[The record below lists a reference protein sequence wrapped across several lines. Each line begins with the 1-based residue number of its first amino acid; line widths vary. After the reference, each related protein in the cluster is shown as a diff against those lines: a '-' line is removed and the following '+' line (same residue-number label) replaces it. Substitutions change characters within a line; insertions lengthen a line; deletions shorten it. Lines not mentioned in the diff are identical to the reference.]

1 MDKTVVL
8 EQIVAVDDIL
18 HRWHKS
24 AEFLN
29 GVAKRNGIS
38 FFARIDSRIRPTDG
52 KEVHF
57 CSPLSSIWCIDFSK
71 EWYDTE
77 NVFMR
82 PEDVAAYE
90 KEHPEVLWEPAHP
103 EAEIVKEYGEN
114 IPADIV
120 RRWLKMSPMQF
131 IDFMNSGQ
139 GPVCSWEEG
148 FRKHSEDL
156 YPDGPFFTTKDLQNE
171 NFTFH
176 VLDWLNW
183 QKAMGGRG
191 KASGGEEGDT
201 ATALRGKASPIAEL
215 EAALKTELG
224 QAQQEKAALQA
235 ELEKTRAELEQARHE
250 APPQGMTP
258 QQKAALARSEKA
270 LNAWKPAIAA
280 MIEIATVIGKEGPK
294 ERQTPDLYV
303 YFNERDIAITDEQ
316 MKLFRKALPAEYKD
330 TEGGPVGKI

>member
-24 AEFLN
+24 AGFLN
-29 GVAKRNGIS
+29 GVAERNGIS

-103 EAEIVKEYGEN
+103 EAEIMKEYGEN

-120 RRWLKMSPMQF
+120 RRWLKMSPMHF

-148 FRKHSEDL
+148 FRKHSEEL
-156 YPDGPFFTTKDLQNE
+156 YPDGPFFTTKDLQDE

-191 KASGGEEGDT
+191 KAAGGEEGDT
-201 ATALRGKASPIAEL
+201 ATALRGKASPIAEREAVLKAEL
-215 EAALKTELG
+215 E
-224 QAQQEKAALQA
+224 QARQEKAALQA
-235 ELEKTRAELEQARHE
+235 ELEKTRAELEQARQGEGQGLKWYGLIAVIEQCWKEGKTPQETAACLKGAGASWAMIGGLMH
-250 APPQGMTP
+250 PQG
-258 QQKAALARSEKA
+258 
-270 LNAWKPAIAA
+270 N
-280 MIEIATVIGKEGPK
+280 
-294 ERQTPDLYV
+294 
-303 YFNERDIAITDEQ
+303 ITDWQ
-316 MKLFRKALPAEYKD
+316 QYGKNLFNGSTKTLPW
-330 TEGGPVGKI
+330 

>member
-24 AEFLN
+24 AGFLN
-29 GVAKRNGIS
+29 GVAERNGIS

-57 CSPLSSIWCIDFSK
+57 CSPLSSILCIDFSK

-90 KEHPEVLWEPAHP
+90 KKHPEVLWEPAHP
-103 EAEIVKEYGEN
+103 EAEIMKEYGEN
-114 IPADIV
+114 IPADTV
-120 RRWLKMSPMQF
+120 RRWLKMSPMHF

-148 FRKHSEDL
+148 FRKHSEEL
-156 YPDGPFFTTKDLQNE
+156 YPDGPFFTTKDLRDE

-191 KASGGEEGDT
+191 KAASGEEGDT
-201 ATALRGKASPIAEL
+201 ATVLKAEL
-215 EAALKTELG
+215 E
-224 QAQQEKAALQA
+224 QARQENAALQA
-235 ELEKTRAELEQARHE
+235 ELEKTRAELKQDRQGEGQGLKWYGLIAVVEQCRKEGKTPQETAACLKGAGASWAMIGGLMH
-250 APPQGMTP
+250 PQG
-258 QQKAALARSEKA
+258 
-270 LNAWKPAIAA
+270 N
-280 MIEIATVIGKEGPK
+280 
-294 ERQTPDLYV
+294 
-303 YFNERDIAITDEQ
+303 ITDWQ
-316 MKLFRKALPAEYKD
+316 QYGKNLFNGSTKTLPW
-330 TEGGPVGKI
+330 